1 MKGFEGKKV
10 TSSEILERK
19 NTGRRGKG
27 EEKEVIRNFWLR
39 MKEKGVNCIN
49 ILNASKQ
56 FVF

>member
-1 MKGFEGKKV
+1 
-10 TSSEILERK
+10 LERK
-19 NTGRRGKG
+19 KTDRRGKG